1 MLWNNA
7 GRYLSSRR
15 SLRASVDDASP
26 VSTSVSTSEGDSSFV
41 STSEGDS
48 SDASPNLSPCSNDFE
63 PNGADFEPPETLTIT
78 RRCIGLGQDGPVSA
92 LNEQPTFHQV
102 PDFEAAL
109 NISAVSACIHYLFF
123 AANSLSILS
132 LCNVHDSCRP
142 SISITHPRQ
151 IKYFLLTYGDL

>member
-1 MLWNNA
+1 M
-7 GRYLSSRR
+7 GG
-15 SLRASVDDASP
+15 SLRTSVDDASP
-26 VSTSVSTSEGDSSFV
+26 VSSFASTPEGDSSFASMSDA
-41 STSEGDS
+41 ST
-48 SDASPNLSPCSNDFE
+48 SDASPNLSTCSNDFE
-63 PNGADFEPPETLTIT
+63 PNGADFEPPETLTIA

-123 AANSLSILS
+123 VANSLSILS
-132 LCNVHDSCRP
+132 LWNVHDSCRP

-151 IKYFLLTYGDL
+151 VKYFLRTYGDL